1 MAIEFNTQFYIQ
13 SKFNQLEAEG
23 LLESF
28 GLTDVESLAQYFAD
42 NGVDAQAHYLSFG
55 MAEGINPSPEF
66 DTNAY
71 LEAKLAQLQG
81 EQFEGQYADLTIEGL
96 IEIFQDR
103 GLTPLD
109 HYNQYGINENITA
122 EVPAEAVEGA
132 AFALTTGTDTL
143 VAADA
148 ELEEGEEAVR
158 TTALNDTI
166 SGTVSALSSERTLNA
181 TDSIDGG
188 AGEDTLALAMNTGFT
203 GFTGN
208 GGVQNVETIAL
219 TNTGSIART
228 FNATGVEGV
237 ETYQLNGAVNLAG
250 VAAADALISV
260 ADRTANLSVTFTDE
274 AVKGKE
280 DTLSLAVENTGS
292 FEEDGSVDAAM
303 GITANGIENVTV
315 AATGENA
322 INLSGTNAKTL
333 TFTGTGSIALTDVA
347 NSGLTSVDA
356 SALEGSADLNLT
368 SIGGLTVKSV
378 LTGASDDVI
387 RIQAGNDVAANATI
401 NGGEGNDRVVLSG
414 GTATTQYLMSGIE
427 TLALE
432 TANTGNLTF
441 SALNT
446 TGLETIEATAD
457 FLGSATFAR
466 LGSADL
472 AFALV
477 GDNTDADSKITT
489 DHSGVATVN
498 VTSEEDGD
506 SHNTDLTFTN
516 ANTLLLNVAEDS
528 IYNGTIIANKAQS
541 IEADIAG
548 QLNSATLTATGATS
562 AVFSTGEETTT
573 LAQLNAAKLVDLNV
587 TAAGSFTVN
596 GGDLSGLEALTIA
609 TEGTFDSHGVSMAA
623 IAQLALSG
631 SGSVNLGNLGDTRD
645 TYGITLN
652 AEGLNNGLQ
661 VGSITTDGTN
671 ININAADVLGT
682 VNLGAIDAGAGNVT
696 VDVSEVNG
704 AVTLTTMAG
713 RNVTVD
719 ASDALNGVT
728 YGEITVTNSAT
739 INGATLSNNTA
750 TVNTAGTSFTGV
762 LNGGIGEDAYTVN
775 VAETTTTLNLS
786 GDLDI
791 QGDGENDSVEV
802 SIATG
807 ATTAYTAT
815 YKAQGVE
822 ELTFRF
828 VDTDDVVTLT
838 AGSSLAGVNTLEVIE
853 GTVDVTAAGGFEG
866 QNLIV
871 GSGVR
876 MTTAQFASITS
887 IDAQDADAE
896 ISIEINSV
904 EEAQRVAEVFE
915 SLATGTIKPSFR
927 LFIAQ
932 AIINEAEV
940 TTAISSIATSGDA
953 NAVFQEE
960 VATDGSSTPTG
971 KTGPVN
977 LADAR
982 LGNLADGQYD
992 IVDTL
997 VEILKENVSGSPI
1010 LANART
1016 ITAED
1021 LNGNNGYAFS
1031 LTDVSA
1037 NAPGAAID
1045 FTANTVSLTLSEVLT
1060 IAGIDTAQ
1068 YSLNFT
1074 ADDVITVTG
1083 VTVAQG
1089 DFVTGRVMNELS
1101 DNDTISFSENAATL
1115 DAINFTSVFTTT
1127 NVKATSSD
1135 TITIKSLN
1143 SATVEGSEA
1152 KDIFTFANGDTGVTI
1167 AEFGT
1172 AGADQLNMSSIVN
1185 LIGIGINFDGTAT
1198 AMNGSIISQKSATQL
1213 TASNVQSSKFE
1224 ATGGMDLGKM
1234 VLAEGEQVLFVNQD
1248 DDGVDFGAQVF
1259 LVKGVAGTV
1268 TAELVT
1274 TLAGINDLAYED
1286 FVTTFPV

>member
-1 MAIEFNTQFYIQ
+1 MVIEFNTDFYIQ

-122 EVPAEAVEGA
+122 QVPAEAVEGA
-132 AFALTTGTDTL
+132 PFALTTGTDTL

-158 TTALNDTI
+158 TTELNDTI

-203 GFTGN
+203 GFSEA

-219 TNTGSIART
+219 TNSGTIART
-228 FNATGVEGV
+228 FSATGVEGV
-237 ETYQLNGAVNLAG
+237 ETYQLNGAVNLTN

-260 ADRTANLSVTFTDE
+260 ADRTTNLSVTFTDE
-274 AVKGKE
+274 AVEGTD

-292 FEEDGSVDAAM
+292 FEEDGSVDTAM
-303 GITANGIENVTV
+303 GVTANGVENVTV

-322 INLSGTNAKTL
+322 LNLSGTNAKTL

-432 TANTGNLTF
+432 TANNGNLTF
-441 SALNT
+441 SARNT
-446 TGLETIEATAD
+446 TGLDTIEANGN
-457 FLGSATFAR
+457 FLGTATFAR

-477 GDNTDADSKITT
+477 GNNTDADSKITT

-498 VTSEEDGD
+498 VTSEKDGD

-548 QLNSATLTATGATS
+548 QLNSATLTATTATS
-562 AVFSTGEETTT
+562 AVVNTGDETTT

-587 TAAGSFTVN
+587 AAAGSFTVN

-623 IAQLALSG
+623 IAQLDLSG

-652 AEGLNNGLQ
+652 AEGLNSGLE
-661 VGSITTDGTN
+661 VGTITTGGTN
-671 ININAADVLGT
+671 ITVNAAEVLGT
-682 VNLGAIDAGAGNVT
+682 VNLGAIDAGTGNVT
-696 VDVSEVNG
+696 VNVSDVNG
-704 AVTLTTMAG
+704 AVTLGAMEG
-713 RNVTVD
+713 RSVTID
-719 ASDALNGVT
+719 ASNALSGVT
-728 YGEITVTNSAT
+728 YGALTVSNSAT
-739 INGATLSNNTA
+739 LHGATLSDNTA
-750 TVNTAGTSFTGV
+750 TVNATGTSFTGV
-762 LNGGIGEDAYTVN
+762 LNGGIGEDAYTIN
-775 VAETTTTLNLS
+775 VAATTTTLNLS

-791 QGDGENDSVEV
+791 QGSSEADSIEV

-815 YKAQGVE
+815 YQAQGVE
-822 ELTFRF
+822 TLTFRF
-828 VDTDDVVTLT
+828 VDADDVVTLT
-838 AGSSLAGVNTLEVIE
+838 AASSLAGVNTLEVIE

-876 MTTAQFASITS
+876 MTTAQFASITD
-887 IDAQDADAE
+887 ITAQDADAE

-904 EEAQRVAEVFE
+904 ADAERVAEIVAA
-915 SLATGTIKPSFR
+915 LTTGTTKPSFR
-927 LFIAQ
+927 LLIDQ
-932 AIINEAEV
+932 AIINDTDVQTAV
-940 TTAISSIATSGDA
+940 TTISQSSNA
-953 NAVFQEE
+953 NAVFEITVQADGTEQDNGATGTLT
-960 VATDGSSTPTG
+960 VAEADA
-971 KTGPVN
+971 VN
-977 LADAR
+977 LSR
-982 LGNLADGQYD
+982 GNYSIA
-992 IVDTL
+992 DTL
-997 VEILKENVSGSPI
+997 ANVLEENTNGSVI
-1010 LANART
+1010 LANANT
-1016 ITAED
+1016 ITVNNLGE
-1021 LNGNNGYAFS
+1021 GNNASEVITLDTVASNQAATAINFADDAATLTQAQLLTIVGTGTDEFS
-1031 LTDVSA
+1031 LNLTD
-1037 NAPGAAID
+1037 
-1045 FTANTVSLTLSEVLT
+1045 
-1060 IAGIDTAQ
+1060 
-1068 YSLNFT
+1068 
-1074 ADDVITVTG
+1074 DDVVTVTG
-1083 VTVAQG
+1083 VTG
-1089 DFVTGRVMNELS
+1089 DNFEAVTDALS
-1101 DNDTISFSENAATL
+1101 DNDTVDLGEAVTLTAANYNDAFAATGKGISATAGDEITVTMAAVNVEGTAANDTFAFADL
-1115 DAINFTSVFTTT
+1115 PSSSV
-1127 NVKATSSD
+1127 
-1135 TITIKSLN
+1135 TITGFSADVGDKIQLSSADLISLTGFN
-1143 SATVEGSEA
+1143 AYTGNGDIVTLNGGEVVQFVIGTEAAGAEAAFLFDTTDNRNVLSFDPDGTGSEVA
-1152 KDIFTFANGDTGVTI
+1152 VEIATLGYSGTFDPSDLIF
-1167 AEFGT
+1167 
-1172 AGADQLNMSSIVN
+1172 
-1185 LIGIGINFDGTAT
+1185 
-1198 AMNGSIISQKSATQL
+1198 
-1213 TASNVQSSKFE
+1213 
-1224 ATGGMDLGKM
+1224 
-1234 VLAEGEQVLFVNQD
+1234 
-1248 DDGVDFGAQVF
+1248 
-1259 LVKGVAGTV
+1259 VA
-1268 TAELVT
+1268 
-1274 TLAGINDLAYED
+1274 
-1286 FVTTFPV
+1286 

>member
-1 MAIEFNTQFYIQ
+1 MVIEFNTDFYIQ

-143 VAADA
+143 VAVDA
-148 ELEEGEEAVR
+148 ELGEGVEEASVVR

-208 GGVQNVETIAL
+208 GGVQNVETIEL
-219 TNTGSIART
+219 TNNGSIART

-237 ETYQLNGAVNLAG
+237 ETYQLNGAVNLTN

-260 ADRTANLSVTFTDE
+260 ADRTTNLSVTFTDE
-274 AVKGKE
+274 AVEGKE

-292 FEEDGSVDAAM
+292 FAEDGSVDTAM
-303 GITANGIENVTV
+303 GVTANGVENVTV
-315 AATGENA
+315 AATGDNA
-322 INLSGTNAKTL
+322 LNLSGTNAKTL

-432 TANTGNLTF
+432 TANNGNLTF
-441 SALNT
+441 SARNT
-446 TGLETIEATAD
+446 TGLDTIEANGN
-457 FLGSATFAR
+457 FLGTATFAR

-477 GDNTDADSKITT
+477 GNNTDADSKITT

-498 VTSEEDGD
+498 VTSEKDGD

-548 QLNSATLTATGATS
+548 QLNSATLTATTATS
-562 AVFSTGEETTT
+562 AVVNTGDETTT

-587 TAAGSFTVN
+587 AAAGSFTVN

-623 IAQLALSG
+623 IAQLDLSG

-652 AEGLNNGLQ
+652 AEGLNSGLQ
-661 VGSITTDGTN
+661 VGSTTTDGTN

-704 AVTLTTMAG
+704 AVTLSTMAG

-762 LNGGIGEDAYTVN
+762 LNGGIGEDAYTIN

-791 QGDGENDSVEV
+791 QGNSEADSVEV

-822 ELTFRF
+822 NLTFRF

-838 AGSSLAGVNTLEVIE
+838 AASSLAGVNTLEVIE

-971 KTGPVN
+971 KTGTVN
-977 LADAR
+977 LAEAR

-992 IVDTL
+992 IKDTL
-997 VEILKENVSGSPI
+997 TAILDENKADVLANKPAGSPI
-1010 LANART
+1010 LANAKS
-1016 ITAED
+1016 ITATD
-1021 LNGNNGYAFS
+1021 LNDGNGYAFS
-1031 LTDVSA
+1031 LTGVSA
-1037 NAPGAAID
+1037 NTAGTAID
-1045 FTANTVSLTLSEVLT
+1045 FTANTVSLTQAEVLT
-1060 IAGIDTAQ
+1060 IVGSGTGEYGLSLTDT
-1068 YSLNFT
+1068 
-1074 ADDVITVTG
+1074 DVVTVT
-1083 VTVAQG
+1083 
-1089 DFVTGRVMNELS
+1089 DVTGTNFEAVTNALS
-1101 DNDTISFSENAATL
+1101 DNDTVDLGEAVTLAAADFNDAFAETGKGISTTVGDEITVTMATG
-1115 DAINFTSVFTTT
+1115 T
-1127 NVKATSSD
+1127 NVAGTAANDTFAFGNLASSGNTIASFNTASND
-1135 TITIKSLN
+1135 TLQFTDNLADGFNTGEALDTAELVSFTGGEAVLAG
-1143 SATVEGSEA
+1143 SAA
-1152 KDIFTFANGDTGVTI
+1152 RFIFDESSSVLYFDANGDTAVDMSGAFSGDSDDTQVATLTGVDVLSVDD
-1167 AEFGT
+1167 F
-1172 AGADQLNMSSIVN
+1172 SIV
-1185 LIGIGINFDGTAT
+1185 
-1198 AMNGSIISQKSATQL
+1198 SA
-1213 TASNVQSSKFE
+1213 
-1224 ATGGMDLGKM
+1224 
-1234 VLAEGEQVLFVNQD
+1234 FVIPPPPS
-1248 DDGVDFGAQVF
+1248 
-1259 LVKGVAGTV
+1259 L
-1268 TAELVT
+1268 
-1274 TLAGINDLAYED
+1274 
-1286 FVTTFPV
+1286 